1 MRNTWLLIKSYA
13 MSFLAS
19 IVKKRKNAKYIT
31 AVIIF
36 LAFSAL
42 LVLAFTISAISSVK
56 VFLDIKDE
64 YPGVE
69 KLAMYNSCSMSMMI
83 VFLLTIMRSAYP
95 KREMNADM
103 FLSLPLKKSEI
114 IASKVFYYYIFDLL
128 TIMGIVLPSFLVY
141 AVMVPNVMS
150 VKIAIA
156 LRGLLLVVIIPFF
169 TNAIASLISTATNK
183 ILSEVKYQKVF
194 QTLIL
199 LFVISVSYTHLRAH
213 ET

>member
-103 FLSLPLKKSEI
+103 FL
-114 IASKVFYYYIFDLL
+114 
-128 TIMGIVLPSFLVY
+128 
-141 AVMVPNVMS
+141 
-150 VKIAIA
+150 
-156 LRGLLLVVIIPFF
+156 
-169 TNAIASLISTATNK
+169 
-183 ILSEVKYQKVF
+183 
-194 QTLIL
+194 
-199 LFVISVSYTHLRAH
+199 
-213 ET
+213 